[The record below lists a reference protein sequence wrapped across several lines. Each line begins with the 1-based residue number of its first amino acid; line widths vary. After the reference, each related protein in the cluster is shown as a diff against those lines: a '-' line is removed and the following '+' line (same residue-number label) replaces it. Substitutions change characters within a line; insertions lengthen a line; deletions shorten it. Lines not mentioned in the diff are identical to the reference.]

1 MNYTHLLLVC
11 CLMGQTAAYAQK
23 PATAPED
30 TKPKTEAERLMD
42 EYRFEEAVELLEK
55 DIATAERRRKP
66 TETLEEL
73 KAKAMT
79 GLNMLNATARVTFID
94 SLVVDKAQ
102 FLTQMSLSADIG
114 RLMPCGES
122 APGLPG
128 KAIHG
133 LGLFVNE
140 LGDKA
145 YYSLAD
151 SAGTLKLHYTEML
164 GDTWR
169 TPTPLEGLAGLNGT
183 QDFPFVL
190 TDGVTLYYASQNEEG
205 LGGYDLYVTRYSL
218 DEGSYLKPENLGMP
232 FNSPANDYLYA
243 VDEANDLGWFVTDRA
258 QPEGKVCIYIFVPG
272 DTRDTYTPLAFDDSE
287 IRDFARIS
295 SIAATQKNTSEV
307 AEAKNALQRAR
318 TAPKQTTEEDAIHF
332 VVGDGR
338 IYTSIAQFQSAE
350 ARKLCTE
357 WAITHKHM
365 VQQEKQLDALRL
377 AYARNEEAKRRQ
389 MAPTILQLEKEVE
402 ALRADNRQ
410 TEARMRVAELQQK

>member
-1 MNYTHLLLVC
+1 MNYTHLLLAC

-23 PATAPED
+23 PAAATED
-30 TKPKTEAERLMD
+30 IKPKSEAEKLME

-66 TETLEEL
+66 TETLEAL
-73 KAKAMT
+73 KAKALT
-79 GLNMLNATARVTFID
+79 GLNMLNATARVTFVD
-94 SLVVDKAQ
+94 SLVVDKAR
-102 FLTQMSLSADIG
+102 FLTRMSLSADIG
-114 RLMPCGES
+114 QLMPCGES
-122 APGLPG
+122 APGMPG
-128 KAIHG
+128 KAVHG
-133 LGLFVNE
+133 QGLFVNE

-145 YYSLAD
+145 YYALAD
-151 SAGTLKLHYTEML
+151 SAGTLKLHHTEML

-169 TPTPLEGLAGLNGT
+169 TPTPLEGLAGLDGA

-190 TDGVTLYYASQNEEG
+190 TDGVTLYYASQSEEG

-243 VDEANDLGWFVTDRA
+243 VDETNNLGWFVTDRA
-258 QPEGKVCIYIFVPG
+258 QPEGKVCIYVFVPA
-272 DTRDTYTPLAFDDSE
+272 DTRDTYTPLAFDDDE

-295 SIAATQKNTSEV
+295 SIAATQKNAAEV
-307 AEAKNALQRAR
+307 ADAKIALQRAR
-318 TAPKQTTEEDAIHF
+318 TAPKQATEEDAIHF

-338 IYTSIAQFQSAE
+338 IYTSAEQFRSAQ
-350 ARKLCTE
+350 ARKLCAE
-357 WAITHKHM
+357 WIITHKHM
-365 VQQEKQLDALRL
+365 TKQEKQLDALRL
-377 AYARNEEAKRRQ
+377 TYARSEEAQRRQ

-410 TEARMRVAELQQK
+410 AEARIRAAELQQK